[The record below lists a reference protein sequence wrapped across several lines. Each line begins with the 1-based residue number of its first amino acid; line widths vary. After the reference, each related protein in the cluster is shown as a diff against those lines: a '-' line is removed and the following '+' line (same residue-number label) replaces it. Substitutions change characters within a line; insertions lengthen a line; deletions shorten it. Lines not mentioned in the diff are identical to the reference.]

1 MILRMTFAARIGL
14 IVVVGLGMAWIST
27 IALYY
32 IARAHTA
39 ESNTLPVPGHIAALV
54 ELIERTPSSERKL
67 VLRVASSETFAA
79 RIDAGANTGT
89 TAPRILPRLNQR
101 AIESALQALGG
112 RPISVNFA
120 DTGERRPLFAGL
132 VSPTVDVRVGLRT
145 GDTLVIEVGNALLLG
160 PLGLPVGFGAGIFG
174 TLIALLALLVMH
186 RETKPLARLAE
197 AVDRV
202 DLSLDPVA
210 LPEAR
215 RSAPEIRSLIDA
227 FNRLQGRLGELLRSR
242 MAMLGGI
249 SHDVRTYAT
258 RLRLRAE
265 KINDAAE
272 RDRAIADINDMI
284 LLLDDALLASR
295 AGAGEL
301 AEEMVEIDDII
312 RAEVAD
318 RRSGGARIDYQG
330 GHRRQGL
337 SADGRRRR
345 RGNPARTP
353 AGHARAVQSAG
364 DIAKPRN
371 GRRRIGPRHRAR
383 SDRSPRRHPVDP
395 ASSIGRRQDLGPASA
410 VSIALIFRMP
420 RPHPEYEVHGNSAIC
435 SSPMVSGNPS
445 IRFMFWIACPAEPFT
460 RLSSTEITIARF
472 LMRSANTPICA

>member
-39 ESNTLPVPGHIAALV
+39 ESNTLPIPGHIAALV
-54 ELIERTPSSERKL
+54 ELIERTPSEERKL

-89 TAPRILPRLNQR
+89 TAQRILPRLNQR
-101 AIESALQALGG
+101 AIESSLQALGG
-112 RPISVNFA
+112 RPVSVNFA
-120 DTGERRPLFAGL
+120 DTGERRRLFSRL
-132 VSPTVDVRVGLRT
+132 VPPTVDVRVGLRT

-227 FNRLQGRLGELLRSR
+227 FNRLQGRLGQLLRSR

-265 KINDAAE
+265 KISDEAE

-330 GHRRQGL
+330 DHWKQVPIILGDRLALRRVVANLADNAIKYGGSAHLRSMIVDKDFLLTVDDDGAGIPPEHRQAML
-337 SADGRRRR
+337 
-345 RGNPARTP
+345 
-353 AGHARAVQSAG
+353 
-364 DIAKPRN
+364 
-371 GRRRIGPRHRAR
+371 
-383 SDRSPRRHPVDP
+383 
-395 ASSIGRRQDLGPASA
+395 
-410 VSIALIFRMP
+410 
-420 RPHPEYEVHGNSAIC
+420 
-435 SSPMVSGNPS
+435 
-445 IRFMFWIACPAEPFT
+445 EPFS
-460 RLSSTEITIARF
+460 RLETSRSRGTGGAGLGLAIARGLTEAHGGALSIQQAPSGGARISVRLPLF
-472 LMRSANTPICA
+472 QSN

>member
-54 ELIERTPSSERKL
+54 ELIERTPSSERTL

-89 TAPRILPRLNQR
+89 TAQRILPRLNQR
-101 AIESALQALGG
+101 AIESSLQALGG
-112 RPISVNFA
+112 RPVSVNFT
-120 DTGERRPLFAGL
+120 DTGERRRLFARL
-132 VSPTVDVRVGLRT
+132 VPPTVDVRVGLRT
-145 GDTLVIEVGNALLLG
+145 GDTLVIEIGNAILLG

-227 FNRLQGRLGELLRSR
+227 FNRLQYRLGELLRSR

-265 KINDAAE
+265 KINDEAE

-318 RRSGGARIDYQG
+318 RRSGGARIDYQSGRWEQVPIVLGDRLALRRVVANLADNAIKYG
-330 GHRRQGL
+330 GSAHLRSMIAGKDFLLTVDDEGAGIPPEHRQAMLEPFSRLETSRSRGTGGAGL
-337 SADGRRRR
+337 GLAIA
-345 RGNPARTP
+345 RGLVEAHRGTLSIQEAPSGGARI
-353 AGHARAVQSAG
+353 AVQLPLFQS
-364 DIAKPRN
+364 
-371 GRRRIGPRHRAR
+371 H
-383 SDRSPRRHPVDP
+383 
-395 ASSIGRRQDLGPASA
+395 
-410 VSIALIFRMP
+410 
-420 RPHPEYEVHGNSAIC
+420 
-435 SSPMVSGNPS
+435 
-445 IRFMFWIACPAEPFT
+445 
-460 RLSSTEITIARF
+460 
-472 LMRSANTPICA
+472 

>member
-54 ELIERTPSSERKL
+54 ELIERTPSEERKL

-112 RPISVNFA
+112 RPVSVNFA
-120 DTGERRPLFAGL
+120 DTGERRRLFSRL
-132 VSPTVDVRVGLRT
+132 VPPTVDVRVGLRT

-227 FNRLQGRLGELLRSR
+227 FNRLQSRLGELLRSR

-265 KINDAAE
+265 KINDEAE

-330 GHRRQGL
+330 GHWEQVPIVLGDRLALRRVVANLADNAIKYGG
-337 SADGRRRR
+337 SAHLRSMIVDKDFLLTVDDEG
-345 RGNPARTP
+345 
-353 AGHARAVQSAG
+353 AG
-364 DIAKPRN
+364 IP
-371 GRRRIGPRHRAR
+371 PEHRQAM
-383 SDRSPRRHPVDP
+383 
-395 ASSIGRRQDLGPASA
+395 L
-410 VSIALIFRMP
+410 
-420 RPHPEYEVHGNSAIC
+420 
-435 SSPMVSGNPS
+435 
-445 IRFMFWIACPAEPFT
+445 EPFS
-460 RLSSTEITIARF
+460 RLETSRSRGTGGAGLGLAIARGLTEAHGGALSIQQAPSGGGRISVRLPLF
-472 LMRSANTPICA
+472 QSH

>member
-54 ELIERTPSSERKL
+54 ELIERTPSEERKL

-89 TAPRILPRLNQR
+89 TAQRILPRLNQR
-101 AIESALQALGG
+101 AIESSLQALGG
-112 RPISVNFA
+112 RPVSVNFA
-120 DTGERRPLFAGL
+120 DTGERKRLFSRL
-132 VSPTVDVRVGLRT
+132 VPPTVDVRVGLRT

-160 PLGLPVGFGAGIFG
+160 PFGLPVGFGAGIFG

-265 KINDAAE
+265 KISDEAE

-330 GHRRQGL
+330 GHWEQVPIVLGDRLALRRVVANLADNAIKYGG
-337 SADGRRRR
+337 SAHLRSMIVGKDFLLTVDDEG
-345 RGNPARTP
+345 
-353 AGHARAVQSAG
+353 AG
-364 DIAKPRN
+364 IP
-371 GRRRIGPRHRAR
+371 PEHRQAM
-383 SDRSPRRHPVDP
+383 
-395 ASSIGRRQDLGPASA
+395 L
-410 VSIALIFRMP
+410 
-420 RPHPEYEVHGNSAIC
+420 
-435 SSPMVSGNPS
+435 
-445 IRFMFWIACPAEPFT
+445 EPFS
-460 RLSSTEITIARF
+460 RLETSRSRGTGGAGLGLAIARGLTEAHGGALSIQQAPSGGARIAVRLPLF
-472 LMRSANTPICA
+472 QSH

>member
-39 ESNTLPVPGHIAALV
+39 ESNTLPIPGHLAALV
-54 ELIERTPSSERKL
+54 ELIERTPSEERKL

-89 TAPRILPRLNQR
+89 TAQRILPRLNQR
-101 AIESALQALGG
+101 AIESSLQALGG
-112 RPISVNFA
+112 RPVSVNFA
-120 DTGERRPLFAGL
+120 DTGERRRLFSRL
-132 VSPTVDVRVGLRT
+132 VPPTVDVRVGLRT

-227 FNRLQGRLGELLRSR
+227 FNRLQGRLGQLLRSR

-265 KINDAAE
+265 KISDEAE

-330 GHRRQGL
+330 DHWKQVPIILGDRLALRRVVANLADNAIKYGGSAHLRSMIVDKDFLLTVDDDGAGIPPEHRQAML
-337 SADGRRRR
+337 
-345 RGNPARTP
+345 
-353 AGHARAVQSAG
+353 
-364 DIAKPRN
+364 
-371 GRRRIGPRHRAR
+371 
-383 SDRSPRRHPVDP
+383 
-395 ASSIGRRQDLGPASA
+395 
-410 VSIALIFRMP
+410 
-420 RPHPEYEVHGNSAIC
+420 
-435 SSPMVSGNPS
+435 
-445 IRFMFWIACPAEPFT
+445 EPFS
-460 RLSSTEITIARF
+460 RLETSRSRGTGGAGLGLAIARGLTEAHGGVLSIQQAPSGGARISVRLPLF
-472 LMRSANTPICA
+472 QSH

>member
-54 ELIERTPSSERKL
+54 ELIERTPSEEQKL

-89 TAPRILPRLNQR
+89 TAQRILPRLNQR
-101 AIESALQALGG
+101 AIESSLQALGG
-112 RPISVNFA
+112 RPVSVNFA
-120 DTGERRPLFAGL
+120 DVGERSRLFSRL
-132 VSPTVDVRVGLRT
+132 VPPTVDVRVGLRT
-145 GDTLVIEVGNALLLG
+145 GDTLVIEVGNAILLG

-265 KINDAAE
+265 KINDEAE

-318 RRSGGARIDYQG
+318 RQSGGARIDYQG
-330 GHRRQGL
+330 GHWEQVPTVLGDRLALRRVVANLADNAIKYGG
-337 SADGRRRR
+337 SAHLRSMIVDKDFLLTVDDEG
-345 RGNPARTP
+345 
-353 AGHARAVQSAG
+353 AG
-364 DIAKPRN
+364 IP
-371 GRRRIGPRHRAR
+371 PEHRQAM
-383 SDRSPRRHPVDP
+383 
-395 ASSIGRRQDLGPASA
+395 L
-410 VSIALIFRMP
+410 
-420 RPHPEYEVHGNSAIC
+420 
-435 SSPMVSGNPS
+435 
-445 IRFMFWIACPAEPFT
+445 EPFS
-460 RLSSTEITIARF
+460 RLETSRSRGTGGAGLGLAIARGLTEAHGGALSIQQAPSGGARISVRLPLF
-472 LMRSANTPICA
+472 QSD

>member
-54 ELIERTPSSERKL
+54 ELIERTPSEERKL

-89 TAPRILPRLNQR
+89 TAQRILPRLNQR
-101 AIESALQALGG
+101 AIESSLQALGG
-112 RPISVNFA
+112 RPVSVNFA
-120 DTGERRPLFAGL
+120 DTGERRRLFSRL
-132 VSPTVDVRVGLRT
+132 VPPTVDVRVGLRT

-265 KINDAAE
+265 KISDEAE

-330 GHRRQGL
+330 GHWEQVPIVLGDRLALRRVVANLADNAIKYGG
-337 SADGRRRR
+337 SAHLRSMIVGKDFLLTVDDEG
-345 RGNPARTP
+345 
-353 AGHARAVQSAG
+353 AG
-364 DIAKPRN
+364 IP
-371 GRRRIGPRHRAR
+371 PEHRQAM
-383 SDRSPRRHPVDP
+383 
-395 ASSIGRRQDLGPASA
+395 L
-410 VSIALIFRMP
+410 
-420 RPHPEYEVHGNSAIC
+420 
-435 SSPMVSGNPS
+435 
-445 IRFMFWIACPAEPFT
+445 EPFS
-460 RLSSTEITIARF
+460 RLETSRSRGTGGAGLGLAIARGLTEAHGGALSIQQAPSGGARIAVRLPLF
-472 LMRSANTPICA
+472 QSR